1 MSNANTTLQVLLGL
15 TRDLGDERTLE
26 DALQRVTDAALALF
40 DGGHASIRLL
50 NAEHDELLCSARSGV
65 GVTHRPV
72 PFRMGEGVAGWV
84 LEHGEIARIDDTQE
98 DERFVSKEGQGF
110 TIRSLVS
117 VPLLSGERAV
127 GVMTVSSDVPGA
139 FDSSDEVAIQL
150 LANCAT
156 PALARVRLR
165 RLAMTD
171 GLTQALNHESLST
184 TVERAMQRAGEA
196 PHPLSVLLLDLDRFK
211 SVNDTYFHAAGDRVL
226 RVFADRV
233 RSTVR
238 REDMLVR
245 RGGDEF
251 VLVMPGASETVAAQT
266 AERLRE
272 GLENDPIAIGDDRRV
287 HQTVSVGVATW
298 DGAED
303 SAALEARADRA
314 MYVAKNGGRNRVAVA
329 A

>member
-1 MSNANTTLQVLLGL
+1 
-15 TRDLGDERTLE
+15 
-26 DALQRVTDAALALF
+26 
-40 DGGHASIRLL
+40 
-50 NAEHDELLCSARSGV
+50 
-65 GVTHRPV
+65 V
-72 PFRMGEGVAGWV
+72 PFRLGEGVAGWV
-84 LEHGEIARIDDTQE
+84 LREGTLARIDDTHA
-98 DERFVSKEGQGF
+98 DSRFVSKAGQGF
-110 TIRSLVS
+110 TIGSLVC
-117 VPLLSGERAV
+117 VPLFSGERVV
-127 GVMTVSSDVPGA
+127 GVMTVSSDEPHA
-139 FDSSDEVAIQL
+139 FDESDEVAIQL

-171 GLTQALNHESLST
+171 GLTQALNHESLQA
-184 TVERAMQRAGEA
+184 TVQRAMERAGEA
-196 PHPLSVLLLDLDRFK
+196 PHSLSVLLLDLDRFK

-251 VLVMPGASETVAAQT
+251 VLVMPGATEAVAAQT

-272 GLENDPIAIGDDRRV
+272 GLARDPIAIGGDQRV

-303 SAALEARADRA
+303 SATLEARADQA
-314 MYVAKNGGRNRVAVA
+314 MYVAKNDGRNRVAIA